1 MDKQEIIKKIKNI
14 TEKEAIAD
22 YHKLTN
28 FNLDEIKNN
37 TRIGNKFVDFF
48 TFACRLE
55 TISKKKMTYWD
66 FVSSTEYQNRK
77 YIKRLMEY
85 QDNKGI
91 EYYTGMY
98 SIFKLHCGS
107 CSLFKPTIIMK
118 IIQDF
123 QPKCILDFTMGWGT
137 ALLSSCIMNVPQY
150 IGIDTNMDLLV
161 PYCKMGSALKT
172 LGTTSKF
179 TFMFKDCLDV
189 DYSELKYD
197 MVFTSPPYNNIEV
210 YPHMETKTIQ
220 EWTNWYNQI
229 FSLTYKHLEI
239 NGYFIINIL
248 TKIYKSIL
256 IPLFGEAHS
265 ILDYKKKHRNN
276 NNCEPN
282 EAIFIWKKN

>member
-22 YHKLTN
+22 YHKLTK
-28 FNLDEIKNN
+28 FNLDDIKNN

-48 TFACRLE
+48 TFAYRLE

-66 FVSSTEYQNRK
+66 FVSSTEYQNKK
-77 YIKRLMEY
+77 YIKSLIDY
-85 QDNKGI
+85 QDAKGI

-107 CSLFKPTIIMK
+107 CSLFKPTIVMK

-123 QPKCILDFTMGWGT
+123 QPKCLLDFTMGWGT
-137 ALLSSCIMNVPQY
+137 GLLGSCVMNLPQY
-150 IGIDTNMDLLV
+150 IGIDSNLDLVV
-161 PYCKMGSALKT
+161 PYCKMGTTLKN

-197 MVFTSPPYNNIEV
+197 MVFTSPPYENVEV
-210 YPHMETKTIQ
+210 YPHMQIKTKA
-220 EWTNWYNQI
+220 EWADWYNKI
-229 FSLTYKHLEI
+229 FAMTYKHLEI

-248 TKIYKSIL
+248 TKIYKSVL

-265 ILDYKKKHRNN
+265 IIDYKKKHRYS

-282 EAIFIWKKN
+282 EAIYIWKKI